1 MGFPSSAHPALAMR
15 SLAGGHGAARFAGV
29 HRQPDQPV
37 QSRTPLGLAIRP
49 NPFPFPDPDEAH
61 HPDSPLPHL
70 TQVSIVFKRPDGAQE
85 RVATHSW
92 VPSPNPPVPMA
103 SLTGQ
108 TLVTT
113 LKDGFRVRGVVV
125 DERGQPIP
133 NAVVREGS
141 GWANRVITSEDRTD
155 AQGRFEH
162 PHRAPREWI
171 YTATAPARA
180 TASVVAQVGN
190 GTPEVRLVLPPANP

>member
-1 MGFPSSAHPALAMR
+1 
-15 SLAGGHGAARFAGV
+15 
-29 HRQPDQPV
+29 
-37 QSRTPLGLAIRP
+37 
-49 NPFPFPDPDEAH
+49 
-61 HPDSPLPHL
+61 
-70 TQVSIVFKRPDGAQE
+70 
-85 RVATHSW
+85 
-92 VPSPNPPVPMA
+92 MA

-133 NAVVREGS
+133 NAVVREGF

-190 GTPEVRLVLPPANP
+190 GTPEVRLVLPPAKPWNLHTVDDQGRPVPDARNQVDDYWTQAQVHNWKGRANTEGYVIWTNAPTATHSSM